1 MEALPGRG
9 DHTTKGRTRR
19 GASLL
24 NQVGVG
30 EERAGRESD
39 AGGRAQKSGLLR
51 VAAGDPCRDLSR
63 GGTKSDVPSEGCLG
77 PCRGWEREE
86 TSLEEAAI
94 TPGDGRS
101 A

>member
-39 AGGRAQKSGLLR
+39 AGGRAQKADS
-51 VAAGDPCRDLSR
+51 DP
-63 GGTKSDVPSEGCLG
+63 VVSETTRLISVSKF
-77 PCRGWEREE
+77 RGWKFP
-86 TSLEEAAI
+86 SWLS
-94 TPGDGRS
+94 G
-101 A
+101 